1 MVQEVA
7 VWRRDRRLF
16 GGLLVERVISVWGR
30 KEVAV
35 FGESG
40 RFWRIVVERDGFG
53 MKWVFAF
60 LYFFVFFMQVMRR
73 FGGDF
78 GIE

>member
-1 MVQEVA
+1 MVKEMA
-7 VWRRDRRLF
+7 VWRRGRRLF

-40 RFWRIVVERDGFG
+40 WFWCCGGEERWL
-53 MKWVFAF
+53 WVTVWRLF
-60 LYFFVFFMQVMRR
+60 
-73 FGGDF
+73 
-78 GIE
+78 